1 MGFMEKGFQ
10 YTFDRAC
17 RHAWHANGLTS
28 PGGRLLR
35 PPLLLSP
42 PPLVHDSLV
51 LFEDEDDA
59 GASDEEGAMGR
70 WLDI

>member
-1 MGFMEKGFQ
+1 MGVYGEGFQ

-17 RHAWHANGLTS
+17 RHDWHANVLTS

-35 PPLLLSP
+35 PPLLPSP
-42 PPLVHDSLV
+42 LPLVHDSLV

-59 GASDEEGAMGR
+59 GASDEEGAMVR
-70 WLDI
+70 